1 MGQAREVMDRL
12 TEAMIRKDLDAVREV
27 YAPDAVGES
36 PDAGTLQGAE
46 AIAGYLAG
54 FTEAFP
60 DFTYELSHGH
70 ECGETAI
77 DEGHWIGTN
86 TGPLPMPD
94 GATVP
99 ATGRGVRVRSCD
111 VMTVRDGRAVSHR
124 FYYDQMEL
132 LEQLGLAQE
141 A

>member
-12 TEAMIRKDLDAVREV
+12 TEAMIRKDLDAVKDL

-36 PDAGTLQGAE
+36 PDVGTLQGAE
-46 AIAGYLAG
+46 AIAGYLTG

-60 DFTYELSHGH
+60 DFAYELSHGH
-70 ECGETAI
+70 ECGDTAI
-77 DEGHWIGTN
+77 DEGYWIGTN
-86 TGPLPMPD
+86 TGPLPLPD
-94 GATVP
+94 GGTMP
-99 ATGRGVRVRSCD
+99 ATGRSVRVRSCD

-124 FYYDQMEL
+124 FYYDQMDL
-132 LEQLGLAQE
+132 MQQLGLAQE

>member
-12 TEAMIRKDLDAVREV
+12 TEAMIQKDLDAVIGL

-36 PDAGTLQGAE
+36 PDVGTLRGAE
-46 AIAGYLAG
+46 AIAGYLTG

-70 ECGETAI
+70 ECGDTAI
-77 DEGHWIGTN
+77 DEGDWIGTN
-86 TGPLPMPD
+86 TGPLPLPD
-94 GATVP
+94 GGTVP
-99 ATGRGVRVRSCD
+99 ATGRSVRVRSCD
-111 VMTVRDGRAVSHR
+111 VLTVRDGRAVSHR
-124 FYYDQMEL
+124 FYYDQMDL
-132 LEQLGLAQE
+132 LQQLGLAQE